1 MEKKK
6 KLRCPLGVPG
16 GIIAALI
23 GLAGIICSLMH
34 TDLPYAWHGFAISL
48 ALFLLAGPFVR
59 ITMMV
64 HSANDR
70 LDELESRINKE

>member
-1 MEKKK
+1 MEGKK

-16 GIIAALI
+16 GIVAALI
-23 GLAGIICSLMH
+23 GLSGMVCSLMH

-48 ALFLLAGPFVR
+48 ALFLIAGPFVR

-70 LDELESRINKE
+70 LDELESKIGKQ

>member
-1 MEKKK
+1 MEGKK

-23 GLAGIICSLMH
+23 GVGGIVCSIIYSNWPML
-34 TDLPYAWHGFAISL
+34 AISV

-59 ITMMV
+59 ITMMI

-70 LDELESRINKE
+70 LDELESKIDKK

>member
-1 MEKKK
+1 MEAKK

-16 GIIAALI
+16 GIIAAVI
-23 GLAGIICSLMH
+23 GLGGIICSSIYSNWPML
-34 TDLPYAWHGFAISL
+34 AISL
-48 ALFLLAGPFVR
+48 ALFLIAGPFVR

-70 LDELESRINKE
+70 LDELESKINK

>member
-1 MEKKK
+1 METKK

-23 GLAGIICSLMH
+23 GLGGIVCCLVRSDWPGL
-34 TDLPYAWHGFAISL
+34 AVSL

-70 LDELESRINKE
+70 LDELESKIGKQ

>member
-1 MEKKK
+1 MEAKK

-23 GLAGIICSLMH
+23 GLGGIICSLIYKEYPMF
-34 TDLPYAWHGFAISL
+34 GISL

-64 HSANDR
+64 HAANDR
-70 LDELESRINKE
+70 LDELESKIDKK